1 MIVFSKYD
9 CVPLKGEVVYRAYE
23 HSFDFKVECEPELL
37 CHAGNKGTTSVLVGT
52 LQIEIGIETGNA
64 LFVWGL
70 HSHNSQWKRDRL
82 ERVLSEKG
90 CVKVS
95 FDCEAI
101 VGVSQELAGV
111 GEWNTTYDMNNGWI
125 CISAKEHGAAD
136 SYIEFAQDTIAGLAN
151 GKLVSIWL
159 RPVWHQERFKEAS
172 PLFGK

>member
-1 MIVFSKYD
+1 MILFSKYD
-9 CVPLKGEVVYRAYE
+9 CVPLQGQVVYRAYE
-23 HSFDFKVECEPELL
+23 HSFDFKVESEPELL
-37 CHAGNKGTTSVLVGT
+37 RRAGEKGTTSVLVGT
-52 LQIEIGIETGNA
+52 LQIEVGIETGNA

-90 CVKVS
+90 CVRVS

-101 VGVSQELAGV
+101 GGVSQALAGV
-111 GEWNTTYDMNNGWI
+111 GEWNTTYDVNNGWI
-125 CISAKEHGAAD
+125 CISAREDDAAE

-159 RPVWHQERFKEAS
+159 RPVWHRERVEEGS
-172 PLFGK
+172 HLFGE